1 MGSAYERVLRPI
13 LFRFSPEAAHNMSI
27 RALQIAGACAP
38 GKSLLRAVY
47 HPGSRRPV
55 KLWDLEFPNPVG
67 IAAGMDK
74 DALAVDG
81 LFALG
86 FGCVEVGTV
95 TPLPQPGNPKPR
107 LFRYP
112 QHHAVVNRMGFNN
125 AGAEAMA
132 RRLARWRKE
141 TGTRAPGIL
150 GVNLGKQKTTPLEE
164 AADDYLKSFSILAD
178 YADYVAVNISSPNTP
193 DLRKLQGSD
202 YLGGIL
208 RTLNQANG
216 ERVSSGKR
224 KIPLLL
230 KIAPDLDQAQVEGIV
245 GTVID
250 CSWDGIIATNTTID
264 RSAPFDKLES
274 QGGLSGQPLRE
285 RSNTILRQVIQAAG
299 GKLPVIGVGGI
310 ETADQMK
317 EKLDAGASLVQV
329 YTGFI
334 YKGPG
339 MVKGLIR
346 G

>member
-27 RALQIAGACAP
+27 RALQLAGACAP
-38 GKSLLRAVY
+38 GRSLLRAMY
-47 HPGSRRPV
+47 HPGSRAPV

-132 RRLARWRKE
+132 QRLARWRKQI
-141 TGTRAPGIL
+141 GQRAPGIL
-150 GVNLGKQKTTPLEE
+150 GVNLGKQKTTPLED
-164 AADDYLKSFSILAD
+164 AAGDYLKSFSLLAD
-178 YADYVAVNISSPNTP
+178 LADYVAVNISSPNTP

-208 RTLNQANG
+208 RTLNQANS

-230 KIAPDLDQAQVEGIV
+230 KIAPDLDQEQIEEIV

-250 CSWDGIIATNTTID
+250 CAWDGIIATNTTID
-264 RSAPFDKLES
+264 RSPPYENLEK

-285 RSNTILRQVIQAAG
+285 RSRQVLRQVLRATG
-299 GKLPVIGVGGI
+299 GKVPVIGVGGI

-317 EKLDAGASLVQV
+317 EKLDAGAALIQV

-346 G
+346 A

>member
-27 RALQIAGACAP
+27 RALQLAGACAP
-38 GKSLLRAVY
+38 GRSLLRAMY
-47 HPGSRRPV
+47 HPGSRSPV

-132 RRLARWRKE
+132 RRLARWRKDE
-141 TGTRAPGIL
+141 GTRAPGIL
-150 GVNLGKQKTTPLEE
+150 GVNIGKQKTTPLED
-164 AADDYLKSFSILAD
+164 AAGDYLKSFSLLAD
-178 YADYVAVNISSPNTP
+178 FADYVAVNISSPNTP
-193 DLRKLQGSD
+193 DLRKLQGSG

-208 RTLNQANG
+208 RTLNQANS
-216 ERVSSGKR
+216 ERVDSGKR
-224 KIPLLL
+224 KMPLLL
-230 KIAPDLDQAQVEGIV
+230 KIAPDLDQEQIEEIV

-250 CSWDGIIATNTTID
+250 CAWDGIIATNTTID
-264 RSAPFDKLES
+264 RSPPYENLEK

-285 RSNTILRQVIQAAG
+285 RSKQVLRQVLRATG
-299 GKLPVIGVGGI
+299 GKVPVIGVGGI

-346 G
+346 A

>member
-1 MGSAYERVLRPI
+1 M
-13 LFRFSPEAAHNMSI
+13 
-27 RALQIAGACAP
+27 
-38 GKSLLRAVY
+38 Y
-47 HPGSRRPV
+47 HPGSLSPV

-74 DALAVDG
+74 DAIAVDG

-132 RRLARWRKE
+132 RRLARWRKGE
-141 TGTRAPGIL
+141 ETRAPGIL
-150 GVNLGKQKTTPLEE
+150 GVNIGKQKTTPLED
-164 AADDYLKSFSILAD
+164 ASGDYLKSFSLLAD

-208 RTLNQANG
+208 RTLNQANS
-216 ERVSSGKR
+216 ERVDSGKR
-224 KIPLLL
+224 KMPLLL
-230 KIAPDLDQAQVEGIV
+230 KIAPDLDQEQIEEIV

-250 CSWDGIIATNTTID
+250 CAWDGIIATNTTTD
-264 RSAPFDKLES
+264 RSPPYENLEK

-285 RSNTILRQVIQAAG
+285 RSKQVLRQVLRATG
-299 GKLPVIGVGGI
+299 GKVPVIGVGGI

-346 G
+346 A

>member
-13 LFRFSPEAAHNMSI
+13 LFRFTPEAAHNMSI
-27 RALQIAGACAP
+27 RALQIAAACAP
-38 GKSLLRAVY
+38 GKSLLRAIY
-47 HPGSRRPV
+47 HPGSRSPV

-125 AGAEAMA
+125 AGADAMA
-132 RRLARWRKE
+132 RRLARWRKQ
-141 TGTRAPGIL
+141 TGPHAPGIL

-164 AADDYLKSFSILAD
+164 AAGDYLKSFSILAD
-178 YADYVAVNISSPNTP
+178 YADYIAVNISSPNTP

-208 RTLNQANG
+208 RTLNQAND
-216 ERVSSGKR
+216 ERVGSGKR

-230 KIAPDLDQAQVEGIV
+230 KIAPDLDQAQVEAIV

-250 CSWDGIIATNTTID
+250 CAWDGIIATNTTID
-264 RSAPFDKLES
+264 RSAPFDELEN

-285 RSNTILRQVIQAAG
+285 RSNKVLRQVIQAADG
-299 GKLPVIGVGGI
+299 RLPVIGVGGI

-339 MVKGLIR
+339 MVKGLLQ

>member
-1 MGSAYERVLRPI
+1 
-13 LFRFSPEAAHNMSI
+13 MSI
-27 RALQIAGACAP
+27 RALQLAGACAP
-38 GKSLLRAVY
+38 GRSLLRAMY
-47 HPGSRRPV
+47 HPGSLSPV

-74 DALAVDG
+74 DAIAVDG

-132 RRLARWRKE
+132 RRLARWRKGE
-141 TGTRAPGIL
+141 ETRAPGIL
-150 GVNLGKQKTTPLEE
+150 GVNIGKQKTTPLED
-164 AADDYLKSFSILAD
+164 ASGDYLKSFSLLAD

-193 DLRKLQGSD
+193 DLRKLQGSG

-208 RTLNQANG
+208 RTLNQANS

-230 KIAPDLDQAQVEGIV
+230 KIAPDLDQEQIEEIV

-250 CSWDGIIATNTTID
+250 CAWDGIIATNTTID
-264 RSAPFDKLES
+264 RSPPYENLEK

-285 RSNTILRQVIQAAG
+285 RSKQVLRQVLRATG
-299 GKLPVIGVGGI
+299 GKVPVIGVGGI

-346 G
+346 A